1 MIRGSPQLGLLTVSV
16 RSIGKMYIDENNTE
30 QLIFKSLPQ
39 CSGNIRYNPWEWA
52 KENLHLLSFFNI
64 FYGMCSTKRKIFLQY
79 SSHLLTSS
87 IVVNISRYFR
97 RNPCIDFF
105 HHSDFCIILEE
116 DGNSGMIASLVE
128 ELSGTV
134 SNQPQAHSATFPHL
148 YNPVLRPLWIV
159 TLLAVLN
166 EKNKCKYK
174 YSWL

>member
-1 MIRGSPQLGLLTVSV
+1 
-16 RSIGKMYIDENNTE
+16 
-30 QLIFKSLPQ
+30 
-39 CSGNIRYNPWEWA
+39 
-52 KENLHLLSFFNI
+52 
-64 FYGMCSTKRKIFLQY
+64 MCSTKRKIFLQY

-87 IVVNISRYFR
+87 VVVNISRYFR

-148 YNPVLRPLWIV
+148 YNLVLRPLWIV

-166 EKNKCKYK
+166 EKTNVNISTVGCSLKYRCALLTLCSCSIHK
-174 YSWL
+174 GMA